1 MAEKVVRRERRG
13 SNILLTVRPE
23 QASVILFHRFLPG
36 YFETRLNKQHTL
48 QNLSS
53 PVQLV

>member
-13 SNILLTVRPE
+13 SNVLLTVRPR
-23 QASVILFHRFLPG
+23 QASVILFNRFLPG

-48 QNLSS
+48 QNLFS